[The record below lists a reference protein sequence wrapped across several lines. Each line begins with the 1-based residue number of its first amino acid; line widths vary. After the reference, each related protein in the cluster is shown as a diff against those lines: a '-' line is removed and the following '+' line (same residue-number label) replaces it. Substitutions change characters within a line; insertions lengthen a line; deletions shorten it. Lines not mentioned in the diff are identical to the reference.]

1 MPPEGSRHRKRPRLF
16 DVVIIPVGEGEKT
29 TTLRASLLRLVLY
42 GLAAFLIF
50 CGIAFAVLVYT
61 PVASFVPIPNPGLER
76 RYGQQIASLQQ
87 QLGGLVQDVMLL
99 KDYNTQL
106 RKALGEG
113 SSGDST
119 TVRGAG
125 PSLLAD
131 VPPSSQEGQLQV
143 RQTSAPPA
151 TGEESAPLDEG
162 NGAVDLGTIGGY
174 SSVVTAP
181 GDGGWAAFP
190 LLSPVEGIPSQGF
203 DPARSHYGIDIA
215 GKRGTPVF
223 AAADGHVVFSGWTY
237 DDGNMLIIAHDGGY
251 MTVYK
256 HNQMLLTSV
265 QAVVRRG
272 EAIALLGESGR
283 TSAGPHLHFEVWRDG
298 VPRDPND
305 YLLTPAKPQ

>member
-61 PVASFVPIPNPGLER
+61 PVASLVPIPNPGLER

-87 QLGGLVQDVMLL
+87 QLNGLVQDVMLL

-119 TVRGAG
+119 TVHGAG

-131 VPPSSQEGQLQV
+131 APPSPHEGQLQA

-162 NGAVDLGTIGGY
+162 NGPVDLGTIGGY

-265 QAVVRRG
+265 QAIVRRG
-272 EAIALLGESGR
+272 EAVALLGESGR